1 VDSHHDIDGIIEAA
15 GLSISLERA
24 LSAASLRYLDR
35 AGAYARAAEQVLKV
49 RLPAVLEAVTV
60 SSAAAGAECILA
72 WRNPTETLLLS
83 AHAADFAQMS
93 AQLVDAADGCTVD
106 QSGGL
111 WAVRIRGGRIA
122 DLLMRL
128 GSSATIP
135 QLGEARTGR
144 IAELA
149 VLALCVRAEE
159 TLLVFDRV
167 HAEHLLGW
175 IGETARD
182 L

>member
-1 VDSHHDIDGIIEAA
+1 MDSRHDADGITQAG

-35 AGAYARAAEQVLKV
+35 AGAYARAAEQALKV
-49 RLPAVLEAVTV
+49 RLPAALAAVTV
-60 SSAAAGAECILA
+60 PGLAGRADCILA

-83 AHAADFAQMS
+83 AHAADFSQMRS
-93 AQLVDAADGCTVD
+93 QLLDATDGCTVD

-111 WAVRIRGGRIA
+111 WAVRIRGARIG

-135 QLGEARTGR
+135 QLGEAHTGR

-149 VLALCVRAEE
+149 VLALCVRPEE
-159 TLLVFDRV
+159 ILLVFDRV